1 MHPSMTGRRPK
12 PNDPDLVHTVCCE
25 HDSISLCSFDV
36 SDHHAISDD
45 APTGCVVCF
54 DLEYSATF
62 CPVKPR
68 CL

>member
-1 MHPSMTGRRPK
+1 MHPSVMGRRPK
-12 PNDPDLVHTVCCE
+12 PNDPNLVHTVCCE
-25 HDSISLCSFDV
+25 YDSISLCSFDV
-36 SDHHAISDD
+36 SDHESLSDD